1 MKLSKLVYLSIKNV
15 ILYDDESFDY
25 NSFIQGK
32 FNGHPDYAT
41 SINNVFSAIN
51 QAISRLNDLERLPY
65 RVDKITLNDYAF
77 SISEFEETNE
87 HNIKE
92 IVAIAYVDNYGH
104 ITPLPFKEVG
114 DKVIVS
120 CGTSNLEVSV
130 EYKEDIL
137 FIEGESYYYEY
148 ASSTDDEG
156 ELELLASKDIELRD
170 YGIKDQTCNMIV
182 EYVKGVLNE
191 PVAAELANMHIT
203 RAEQYFANLNPV
215 RSAFE
220 QTIVQRKWRVDD

>member
-77 SISEFEETNE
+77 NISDLE
-87 HNIKE
+87 HNLKE
-92 IVAIAYVDNYGH
+92 IVAIAYIDSYKN
-104 ITPLPFKEVG
+104 ITPLTFEILG
-114 DKVIVS
+114 NQVIVK
-120 CGTSNLEVSV
+120 GVVSNAKVHV
-130 EYKEDIL
+130 EYKEDIF
-137 FIEGESYYYEY
+137 FIQNESYYYEY
-148 ASSTDDEG
+148 TVNELG
-156 ELELLASKDIELRD
+156 EDTLITSKDIELRD
-170 YGIKDQTCNMIV
+170 LGINDQMCNAIV
-182 EYVKGVLNE
+182 EYAKGVLNE
-191 PVAAELANMHIT
+191 GVETVLANMHMT
-203 RAEQYFANLNPV
+203 RAEQYFMNINPV
-215 RSAFE
+215 RSGLS
-220 QTIVQRKWRVDD
+220 QTVVVKKWGVND